1 MRILLTAAAAL
12 ALTAGLAEAQYK
24 TPSAP
29 PGPTPGGVQIAPN
42 KNVQITTAPSGDEE
56 LALARRIP
64 RNEAMKLVKEKKAGY
79 IDVLSLDSYEQGHL
93 PGAISIPLS
102 ELPNRFKDLPAKK
115 FLITYCA

>member
-29 PGPTPGGVQIAPN
+29 PGPTPGAVQIAPN
-42 KNVQITTAPSGDEE
+42 KNVQITPGPSGDEE
-56 LALARRIP
+56 LASARRIP
-64 RNEAMKLVKEKKAGY
+64 RDEAMKLVKEKKAVY
-79 IDVLSLDSYEQGHL
+79 VDVRPRDSYDQGHL

-102 ELPNRFKDLPAKK
+102 ELPNRFKDLPTKK